1 MAGWPTK
8 KTISPGNL
16 ADLGQIR
23 RTVLTIPADLTSGLY
38 ISTNVIMR
46 ARTCARNRFKKILNI
61 EIRQTFGQDYFHIFD
76 RFRAKIC
83 ARIVTSGRF
92 RAKLKH
98 LPEIG
103 RISAYFHQLLCKTS
117 KIFAQ
122 FRAYFCIKVWQIW
135 RNPSKINIPIGKFD
149 RNQSKI
155 NIPIAH
161 FFAVLWIWPSGKFQN
176 FIFLQI
182 RDLCQICVHL
192 PSRLRGW
199 CH

>member
-1 MAGWPTK
+1 M
-8 KTISPGNL
+8 
-16 ADLGQIR
+16 
-23 RTVLTIPADLTSGLY
+23 
-38 ISTNVIMR
+38 
-46 ARTCARNRFKKILNI
+46 
-61 EIRQTFGQDYFHIFD
+61 
-76 RFRAKIC
+76 
-83 ARIVTSGRF
+83 
-92 RAKLKH
+92 
-98 LPEIG
+98 PEIG

-192 PSRLRGW
+192 PCLFSLKPAKIGLFSLKLNIFFTFAAKFWHIIHHFFSLSNPFFSKLDVVKSKGSTTEKSSGQHFPSLTHKIKRWVGGFVCWSTLTF
-199 CH
+199 